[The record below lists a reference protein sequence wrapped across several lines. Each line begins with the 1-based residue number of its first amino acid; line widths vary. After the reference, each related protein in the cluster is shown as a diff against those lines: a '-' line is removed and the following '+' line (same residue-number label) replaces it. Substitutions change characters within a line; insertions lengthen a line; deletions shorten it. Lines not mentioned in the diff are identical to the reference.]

1 MAAQPSRWQTFAV
14 SRPPL
19 AFPERRT
26 VPGHQTS
33 EMIQEDMKIIEP
45 RRAQRSRRE
54 ESEEGEQDRRG

>member
-14 SRPPL
+14 SRPLL

-45 RRAQRSRRE
+45 RRAQRGRAATA
-54 ESEEGEQDRRG
+54 